1 MKNQTIIFFLFITT
15 ISGFSQDFVGDFE
28 KTKDSLLKID
38 SDLILDYHLSLGG
51 TIVPDI
57 DKECTEIEPRY
68 LFWISNGKFY
78 KQKFSECKK
87 YPEIEINHSELLS
100 TISSNLKQIQKAEL
114 LPVKSKD
121 LLQLLVDHD
130 DIWYFKISTKND
142 SFIKKIRRFELETE
156 NINACERNVN
166 FESNQRSIL
175 NKLIAL
181 AHKEAY

>member
-1 MKNQTIIFFLFITT
+1 MDFPKISWVFF
-15 ISGFSQDFVGDFE
+15 E
-28 KTKDSLLKID
+28 RTKDSLLKIN

-87 YPEIEINHSELLS
+87 YLEIEINNSDLLT
-100 TISSNLKQIQKAEL
+100 TILSNLKQIKKAEL
-114 LPVKSKD
+114 LPVKSEK

-130 DIWYFKISTKND
+130 DIWYFEISTKD
-142 SFIKKIRRFELETE
+142 DFFIKKIRRFELETE
-156 NINACERNVN
+156 NINDSERNVN

-181 AHKEAY
+181 SHKETY